1 MVRAKGQRNNQGES
15 NVSTERREEMSC
27 NSKHWFS
34 GFLSPDLRCRCKLK
48 VVGGTGR
55 GVMCSA
61 VLRIGLN
68 VVQEPRCCCSVAKS
82 CPTLRPHVGKDRKQE
97 EKGRG

>member
-48 VVGGTGR
+48 VVGGAGR
-55 GVMCSA
+55 GVMCSS
-61 VLRIGLN
+61 VLRIARVKCRSRVSLLLFG
-68 VVQEPRCCCSVAKS
+68 C
-82 CPTLRPHVGKDRKQE
+82 
-97 EKGRG
+97 